1 MIKFEIKTKKSKVN
15 IYEYYK
21 YPKNIMT
28 GYISYLYKKFDTYL
42 LFTAI
47 LQYISDRYNVPKI
60 EVSIYKDGK
69 INVYYYMANKNFT
82 ITTYYYI
89 NDFYLDSD
97 KNILYKI
104 ENDSDRLSIYRKL
117 KLQEIN
123 NK

>member
-1 MIKFEIKTKKSKVN
+1 
-15 IYEYYK
+15 
-21 YPKNIMT
+21 
-28 GYISYLYKKFDTYL
+28 
-42 LFTAI
+42 
-47 LQYISDRYNVPKI
+47 
-60 EVSIYKDGK
+60 
-69 INVYYYMANKNFT
+69 MANKNFT